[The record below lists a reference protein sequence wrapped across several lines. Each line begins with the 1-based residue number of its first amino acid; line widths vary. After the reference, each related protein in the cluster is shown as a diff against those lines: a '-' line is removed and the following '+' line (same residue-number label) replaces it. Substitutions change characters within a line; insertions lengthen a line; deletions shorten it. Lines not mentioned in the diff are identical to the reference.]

1 MAEKKA
7 KTKKVK
13 PPVGVIPKGKE
24 KKEADS
30 PPPACYNLKFSM
42 SMALHERM
50 KTAATI
56 EGISQN
62 EWLRKLI
69 DKHAPKL

>member
-1 MAEKKA
+1 MTEKKSKAKKA
-7 KTKKVK
+7 K
-13 PPVGVIPKGKE
+13 PPVRVIPKGKE
-24 KKEADS
+24 KKKADL
-30 PPPACYNLKFSM
+30 PPPTRYNLKFSM

-50 KTAATI
+50 KTGATI

-69 DKHAPKL
+69 DKHSLKL